1 MPLYFDPDQLPV
13 LASQTTQANN
23 NATTYN
29 VAYFSYTDG
38 TTVPGNQFGRP
49 KITVGQT
56 NLLQGKHL
64 GFRFFKQINSDGSVD
79 SNGNVFSSAGPM
91 TFLDGDTLTSSSQT
105 VTAGNG
111 LTINNKWGFQLRL
124 WIVE

>member
-1 MPLYFDPDQLPV
+1 M
-13 LASQTTQANN
+13 
-23 NATTYN
+23 
-29 VAYFSYTDG
+29 
-38 TTVPGNQFGRP
+38 
-49 KITVGQT
+49 
-56 NLLQGKHL
+56 LQGKHL